1 MISVVTLL
9 SGWDDWYSI
18 TVLTWFASI
27 FAFYL
32 FFTTVVIYFEIRG
45 AWELIP
51 NGIKELFDPVK
62 DLTSFKQ
69 FLVACRKL
77 AHMRITQ
84 KLAAK
89 EISTHAILDG
99 TNHVPPI
106 EEDYDYSTAQKD
118 VTSYIGPYSRLTRC
132 LCHWCGWFNTLA
144 EPKREFHLDEIQE
157 VLPFIARKT
166 WSLGKMHL
174 YNKNTPLQG
183 AIVDGKAALTELQI
197 YSSFVFELLVFAI
210 KIVLIV
216 TIFSW
221 LLGWGALGVSI
232 VVVVYGVIYFLRV
245 VRTSLATR
253 VLLRNDE
260 SRKKNDDM
268 DDEGVDKRRSRFR
281 QSVMAFISFR
291 KISQKRLYEET

>member
-1 MISVVTLL
+1 LGLSAVYENNFSIRWYIVAIFIFLPFLISVVTLL

-32 FFTTVVIYFEIRG
+32 FFTTVVLYFEIRG

-51 NGIKELFDPVK
+51 NRIEELFDPVK

-118 VTSYIGPYSRLTRC
+118 VTSYWPI
-132 LCHWCGWFNTLA
+132 F
-144 EPKREFHLDEIQE
+144 K
-157 VLPFIARKT
+157 
-166 WSLGKMHL
+166 
-174 YNKNTPLQG
+174 
-183 AIVDGKAALTELQI
+183 VD
-197 YSSFVFELLVFAI
+197 
-210 KIVLIV
+210 
-216 TIFSW
+216 
-221 LLGWGALGVSI
+221 
-232 VVVVYGVIYFLRV
+232 
-245 VRTSLATR
+245 
-253 VLLRNDE
+253 
-260 SRKKNDDM
+260 
-268 DDEGVDKRRSRFR
+268 
-281 QSVMAFISFR
+281 
-291 KISQKRLYEET
+291 